1 METCAVFLAAVPF
14 KGSKNLYETLL
25 VQRNSHHTVADYIR
39 SFQNGEEKGF
49 NFFFREY
56 YAALSYYSFQ
66 VIKDKPDAEEIAS
79 ESLMKLW
86 ERRANLD
93 NLSAIRSFLY
103 TTTRNA
109 SLNYIR
115 SRTRAE
121 HRHQEAGYL
130 ADKNE
135 KDAFERMA
143 ETETYKEIFIAL
155 NTLPPQCRK
164 IFSMLFIEGKE
175 YKQIADELNLSVDT
189 IRSQKARAIMLIR
202 QRLAM
207 SLLLVVFA
215 GFSGL

>member
-1 METCAVFLAAVPF
+1 M
-14 KGSKNLYETLL
+14 

-66 VIKDKPDAEEIAS
+66 VIKDKADAEEIAS

-86 ERRANLD
+86 ERRGNFDSLP
-93 NLSAIRSFLY
+93 AIKSFLY

-109 SLNYIR
+109 SLNYVR
-115 SRTRAE
+115 SQERAGQKLKDA
-121 HRHQEAGYL
+121 HYL
-130 ADKNE
+130 SDKNE
-135 KDAFERMA
+135 RDVFERMA
-143 ETETYKEIFIAL
+143 ETETYREIFIAL

-175 YKQIADELNLSVDT
+175 YQQIADELNLSVDT
-189 IRSQKARAIMLIR
+189 IRSQKARAIMLIK

-207 SLLLVVFA
+207 SLLLVVFS